1 MEPGMRKHVLQIIVV
16 ALVVCLTIGMVLYIG
31 EKHARSQLCHRM
43 EEGFDITGT
52 FAYKSSLSQSIYFER
67 SDNTEF
73 TTWAART
80 EEDSYTKG
88 VTSNTGDP
96 NIYLLTS
103 DDGEPYATVHVAYTS
118 NEDGLIFISLDGRT
132 YMPYEKI
139 ANSRV
144 TYNK

>member
-52 FAYKSSLSQSIYFER
+52 FAYESSLSQSIY
-67 SDNTEF
+67 
-73 TTWAART
+73 
-80 EEDSYTKG
+80 
-88 VTSNTGDP
+88 
-96 NIYLLTS
+96 
-103 DDGEPYATVHVAYTS
+103 DGEPYATVHVAYTS